1 VAESLKMCVS
11 PVRSSNATPSEPSE
25 ARIEPRACADEH
37 VLGVWLHTE
46 LLMVFAPDALADR
59 VVLVT
64 GASRGIGAAIALACA
79 GAGADVA
86 VGYLDGADGADAT
99 VQAVRARGR
108 QADAF
113 RADVR
118 DERQV
123 DDMVAAVLGRFGRID
138 GLVNNAG
145 VMPES
150 RVLDMSL
157 EEWKNVI
164 DVDLTG
170 AFLCSRAVLPGMLER
185 GSGSIVMIASRLGQI
200 GFAGVAHY
208 AAAKA
213 GLLGF
218 VKSLAKEVGPEGIR
232 VNAVAPGV
240 TVTDMTTDI
249 VEGEVG
255 RRRLAE
261 LPAGRFATAA
271 EVAAS
276 VVFLL
281 TDAAALYHGQTLNP
295 NGGGHMP

>member
-1 VAESLKMCVS
+1 
-11 PVRSSNATPSEPSE
+11 
-25 ARIEPRACADEH
+25 
-37 VLGVWLHTE
+37 
-46 LLMVFAPDALADR
+46 VFAPDALADR
-59 VVLVT
+59 AVLVT

-79 GAGADVA
+79 EAGADVA
-86 VGYLDGADGADAT
+86 VGYLDGAAGAEAT
-99 VQAVRARGR
+99 VQSVRAQGR
-108 QADAF
+108 QGEAF

-118 DERQV
+118 DEEQV
-123 DDMVAAVLGRFGRID
+123 NAMVDAVLGRFGKID
-138 GLVNNAG
+138 GLINNAG

-150 RVLDMSL
+150 RVLDMSV
-157 EEWKNVI
+157 EEWRDVI

-185 GSGSIVMIASRLGQI
+185 RSGSIVMIASRLGQI

-218 VKSLAKEVGPEGIR
+218 VKSLAKEVGPEGVR

-281 TDAAALYHGQTLNP
+281 SDAAALYHGQTLNP
-295 NGGGHMP
+295 NAGGHMP

>member
-1 VAESLKMCVS
+1 
-11 PVRSSNATPSEPSE
+11 
-25 ARIEPRACADEH
+25 
-37 VLGVWLHTE
+37 
-46 LLMVFAPDALADR
+46 MVFSPDALADR

-64 GASRGIGAAIALACA
+64 GAGRGIGAAIARACA
-79 GAGADVA
+79 GAGADLA
-86 VGYLDGADGADAT
+86 IGYLDGADGAADT
-99 VQAVRARGR
+99 VEAVRALGR
-108 QADAF
+108 EAESF

-118 DERQV
+118 DEGQV
-123 DDMVAAVLGRFGRID
+123 IAMAEAVIDRFGKID

-157 EEWKNVI
+157 DEWREVI

-240 TVTDMTTDI
+240 TVTDMTTEI

-261 LPAGRFATAA
+261 LPAGRFATPD

>member
-1 VAESLKMCVS
+1 
-11 PVRSSNATPSEPSE
+11 
-25 ARIEPRACADEH
+25 
-37 VLGVWLHTE
+37 
-46 LLMVFAPDALADR
+46 
-59 VVLVT
+59 
-64 GASRGIGAAIALACA
+64 
-79 GAGADVA
+79 
-86 VGYLDGADGADAT
+86 VGYLEGADGAGKT
-99 VQAVRARGR
+99 VDRVRALGR
-108 QADAF
+108 EAEAF
-113 RADVR
+113 QADVR
-118 DERQV
+118 DEQQV
-123 DDMVAAVLGRFGRID
+123 TAMVEAVLARFGRID

-145 VMPES
+145 VMPEN
-150 RVLDMSL
+150 RVVDMSL
-157 EEWKNVI
+157 EEWREVI

-170 AFLCSRAVLPGMLER
+170 AFLCSRAVLPSMLER

-213 GLLGF
+213 GLLGL

-261 LPAGRFATAA
+261 LPSGRFATAA

>member
-1 VAESLKMCVS
+1 
-11 PVRSSNATPSEPSE
+11 
-25 ARIEPRACADEH
+25 
-37 VLGVWLHTE
+37 VLPT
-46 LLMVFAPDALADR
+46 VFSPDALADR

-64 GASRGIGAAIALACA
+64 GASRGIGAAIAQACA

-86 VGYLDGADGADAT
+86 VGYLDGAEGADAT
-99 VQAVRARGR
+99 VQAVRALGR
-108 QADAF
+108 KSDSF

-118 DERQV
+118 HEDQV
-123 DDMVAAVLGRFGRID
+123 EAMVETVLDRFGRID

-157 EEWKNVI
+157 QEWKEVI

-170 AFLCSRAVLPGMLER
+170 AFLCSRAVLPGMLAR

-213 GLLGF
+213 GLLGL
-218 VKSLAKEVGPEGIR
+218 VKSLAKEVGPEGVR

-255 RRRLAE
+255 ARRLAE